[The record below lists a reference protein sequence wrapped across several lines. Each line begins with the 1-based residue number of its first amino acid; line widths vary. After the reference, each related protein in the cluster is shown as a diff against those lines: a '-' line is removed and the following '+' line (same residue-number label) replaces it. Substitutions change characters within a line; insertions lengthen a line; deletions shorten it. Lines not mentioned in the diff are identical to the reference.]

1 MVEDPTPDEIAEAQR
16 QLWES
21 GDLDFLLDECQLDI
35 RQQVHASKT
44 KYFVLECARRL
55 GKSYYLCIEAVE
67 FALKHPRSRILYAAP
82 TNKDAQEII
91 APLLE
96 QILETAPFRVKFDK
110 NQSKFIFPNGAQ
122 VRLFGCDNK
131 TKANRGRGSGAHLV
145 LLDEAGF
152 IPTLD
157 YVLHS
162 IVAPQTLTT
171 RGRVILAS
179 TPSDEPD
186 HPFTSL
192 ANEAEAKGYY
202 VRKCLQDNPRLTK
215 EEIDEYIKDDAS
227 ILGFTVEEFK
237 ESDVYKREF
246 LALRAIDTNLVV
258 CPEWRGH
265 FETPERPEF
274 FDGYASLDLGGV
286 DPHGVL
292 FGYWDYAT
300 QTLVVEDELLLR
312 DGQNT
317 DELVQAVKKKEAFL
331 WGTSSWDGTLR
342 AAEERKNLPEHLTGN
357 LPNTRQPYLRV
368 ADMGGPKVELL
379 VDGVMFL
386 PTAKMDKWEAVN
398 SVRILLREKKI
409 KIHPRCKNLDRHLR
423 GTMWL
428 NEKTTSYRRK
438 NGEHGDL
445 LDCLVYMV
453 RNLRRTKDSRPLN
466 YGLDPSNLW
475 IRPGPKQASLIPDW
489 ADKM

>member
-1 MVEDPTPDEIAEAQR
+1 MIEEPTPEEIAEAQR
-16 QLWES
+16 ACWND
-21 GDLDFLLDECQLDI
+21 GDLSFLLDDNQLEMQHSF
-35 RQQVHASKT
+35 RNSKS
-44 KYFVLECARRL
+44 KYYVIECARRL

-67 FALKHPRSRILYAAP
+67 FAIKHPRARILYAAP

-96 QILETAPFRVKFDK
+96 QICESAPFRVKFDK

-122 VRLFGCDNK
+122 IRLFGCDNK
-131 TKANRGRGSGAHLV
+131 TKANRGRGSGANLV
-145 LLDEAGF
+145 LIDEAGF

-186 HPFTSL
+186 HPFTAL
-192 ANEAEAKGYY
+192 AEQAESKGYY
-202 VRKCLQDNPRLTK
+202 VRKTLQDNPRLTQA
-215 EEIDEYIKDDAS
+215 EIDQYIADDAA
-227 ILGFTVEEFK
+227 ILGFSIEEFK
-237 ESDVYKREF
+237 QSDVYKREF

-258 CPEWRGH
+258 CPEWHGG
-265 FETPERPEF
+265 FTNFNRPEF
-274 FDGYASLDLGGV
+274 FDAYVALDLGGV

-292 FGYWDYAT
+292 FGFWDYAT
-300 QTLVVEDELLLR
+300 QELFIEDELLLR

-317 DELVQAVKKKEAFL
+317 EELVEAIKKKETFL
-331 WGTSSWDGTLR
+331 WGTDKWDGTLR
-342 AAEERKNLPEHLTGN
+342 AAEEKRGLPEWLKPT
-357 LPNTRQPYLRV
+357 LAKVSQPYLRV
-368 ADMGGPKVELL
+368 CDMGGPKVELR
-379 VDGVMFL
+379 VDGVTFI
-386 PTAKMDKWEAVN
+386 PTAKVDKWQAIN
-398 SVRILLREKKI
+398 SVRVMFREKKI
-409 KIHPRCKNLDRHLR
+409 HIHPRCKNLDRHLR

-445 LDCLVYMV
+445 LDCLVYMA
-453 RNLRRTKDSRPLN
+453 RNIRKTKDARPLN
-466 YGLDPSNLW
+466 YGVDGDNIW
-475 IRPGPKQASLIPDW
+475 IRPPEKQADLMPSWVGKL
-489 ADKM
+489 